1 MVLENKNL
9 AASAEEATHE
19 LCFKYLQITHTN
31 IPSLHFNSAIP
42 QSWKLPAPKTKGHS
56 IFDPSLRPFSHN
68 CSECSALIISSC
80 WLRTSYNTLFF
91 FSFEMT
97 LFLDAR
103 SGSLNFFRQ
112 RLLHHERVRRC
123 TCTRRQLSQHE
134 SASEGSHWL
143 SPKE

>member
-9 AASAEEATHE
+9 AASAEEATHD
-19 LCFKYLQITHTN
+19 LCFKYLQITHIN

-80 WLRTSYNTLFF
+80 WLHNVAYKL
-91 FSFEMT
+91 
-97 LFLDAR
+97 
-103 SGSLNFFRQ
+103 
-112 RLLHHERVRRC
+112 
-123 TCTRRQLSQHE
+123 
-134 SASEGSHWL
+134 
-143 SPKE
+143 